1 LKNRFFLL
9 TKKRSK
15 LLLQDKEWQKRERE
29 REREREKRGE
39 KFIASDARR
48 ETGNSYHTQEGGLAR
63 SIRACDYQS

>member
-15 LLLQDKEWQKRERE
+15 LLLQDKERERE
-29 REREREKRGE
+29 RERKGG
-39 KFIASDARR
+39 KKYIASDARR